1 MITKKAIAAGAI
13 AAALTASAA
22 AAAQFE
28 LFGQA
33 EGWNVFTK
41 TDDKTCVIETR
52 RDDLIVQM
60 GVFAN
65 QEVGYIGVFTHEPD
79 GVNASATGNFIVDF
93 DGDVFA
99 ADEVIMEGN
108 DQGYSGVYI
117 KANNPNFI
125 SDLANKKTMKVI
137 DTERVFTLD
146 LAGTKA
152 AMAMG
157 RECIAAANS

>member
-93 DGDVFA
+93 DGEVFA

-117 KANNPNFI
+117 KGQQPELHQRSGQQENDE
-125 SDLANKKTMKVI
+125 SDRHRAHLY
-137 DTERVFTLD
+137 
-146 LAGTKA
+146 AGSGWHQSCHGYGARMHRGCK
-152 AMAMG
+152 
-157 RECIAAANS
+157 